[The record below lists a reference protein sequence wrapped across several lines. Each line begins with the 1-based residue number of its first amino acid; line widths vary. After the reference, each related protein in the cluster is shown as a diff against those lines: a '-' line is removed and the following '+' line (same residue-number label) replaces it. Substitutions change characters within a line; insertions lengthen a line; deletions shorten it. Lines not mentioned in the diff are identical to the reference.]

1 MAGGPC
7 KRVVVGGH
15 CVVVLADVSEDEG
28 VGIQVATLH
37 LLSRCALL
45 EAATPVVSPVQET
58 EQPVRSV
65 CSDAAT
71 GRPPQEQTEEEF
83 S

>member
-37 LLSRCALL
+37 LLSRHTLL
-45 EAATPVVSPVQET
+45 EAAASVVSPVQET
-58 EQPVRSV
+58 
-65 CSDAAT
+65 
-71 GRPPQEQTEEEF
+71 
-83 S
+83 